1 VIAPTVRAAAPLL
14 PEPDDAR
21 RELVRELTGAD
32 YAAARPTWLDRA
44 AQAFWDWIA
53 GIRFG
58 GTEGAPA
65 AALLVALIVVV
76 AIVVVVFVVYGRPRL
91 DRRSDSVG
99 RVFGLDDDRDAD
111 SLRAAARAAA
121 ARGDHATAVAES
133 FRAMTRALVDRDAIT
148 TSPGTTANG
157 VGDRAGRV
165 FPDRVTE
172 LRAAARAFDEVRY
185 LGRPGSDADY
195 RAVAELDRTLALDR
209 SSTERAPADAP
220 ERTGA

>member
-91 DRRSDSVG
+91 DRRSESVG
-99 RVFGLDDDRDAD
+99 RVFGVDDD